1 MLCHQDELCQPLVE
15 MLRALLPDAISLA
28 EEWWNGCWK
37 NLPIQKRTTGQ
48 VDVSKARYKFSFQRC
63 SARYIW
69 YGLWRGINA
78 VWYLTSIKKSWPS
91 CRQVPAKS
99 SFPLWHLAQMWRPT
113 VRGRG
118 DFVGGRGS
126 WVRFCAKGM
135 VFLGA
140 DEFFV
145 GADWCFL
152 CGAFEACV
160 GREKWGKSRVY
171 GLLTENQYG
180 MCVSWC
186 CCLSL
191 KSMKETCFCQKE
203 EGDIIVIHLWCWK
216 LPRRSKKF
224 FLWLLMLLHYSMRM
238 WGYDTQPTNCQLHT
252 LLFLHSAWS

>member
-37 NLPIQKRTTGQ
+37 NPPIQKRTTGQ
-48 VDVSKARYKFSFQRC
+48 ADVSKARYKFSFQRC

-118 DFVGGRGS
+118 DLRIYFS
-126 WVRFCAKGM
+126 W
-135 VFLGA
+135 
-140 DEFFV
+140 
-145 GADWCFL
+145 
-152 CGAFEACV
+152 
-160 GREKWGKSRVY
+160 S
-171 GLLTENQYG
+171 
-180 MCVSWC
+180 
-186 CCLSL
+186 
-191 KSMKETCFCQKE
+191 TCSFCQ
-203 EGDIIVIHLWCWK
+203 IAWK
-216 LPRRSKKF
+216 ILFRCMMILSYSPFKKALRHCLGWSCSMTPVFEFRSALLGWENCHFPWRSQTEIRTLQPPHIASVKKMAAKKVF
-224 FLWLLMLLHYSMRM
+224 SVRSHF
-238 WGYDTQPTNCQLHT
+238 T
-252 LLFLHSAWS
+252 LAACMF

>member
-37 NLPIQKRTTGQ
+37 NPPIQKRTTGQ
-48 VDVSKARYKFSFQRC
+48 ADVSKARYKFSFQRC

-69 YGLWRGINA
+69 YGLWWGINA

-99 SFPLWHLAQMWRPT
+99 SFPLWHLAQMWHPT

-118 DFVGGRGS
+118 DFVGGRGN
-126 WVRFCAKGM
+126 WVRFYEKGM
-135 VFLGA
+135 VFLDVFGCWWVFAVA
-140 DEFFV
+140 DS
-145 GADWCFL
+145 CFL

-171 GLLTENQYG
+171 GCWQRISMT
-180 MCVSWC
+180 CVFHD
-186 CCLSL
+186 LSVYL
-191 KSMKETCFCQKE
+191 
-203 EGDIIVIHLWCWK
+203 
-216 LPRRSKKF
+216 
-224 FLWLLMLLHYSMRM
+224 
-238 WGYDTQPTNCQLHT
+238 
-252 LLFLHSAWS
+252 